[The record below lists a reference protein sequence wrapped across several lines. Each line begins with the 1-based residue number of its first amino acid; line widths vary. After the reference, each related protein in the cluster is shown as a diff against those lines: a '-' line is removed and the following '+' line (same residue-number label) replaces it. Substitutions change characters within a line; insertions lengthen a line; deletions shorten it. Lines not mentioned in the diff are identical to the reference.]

1 MKEVTDKQFANFDKF
16 AVCMIV
22 SWYTSNIGVLLLNKY
37 LLSLW
42 GFKYPIFLTMLHML
56 SCLILSI
63 VVRLTGLVPRQH
75 IRSRRHLF
83 KVCVLSLVFVVSVVG
98 GNISL
103 RFIPVSFNQAI
114 GATTPLFTA
123 LVSSSQIYLM
133 TCTDFYVC
141 SSFLCAY

>member
-1 MKEVTDKQFANFDKF
+1 MREASDIQAANFDTF
-16 AVCMIV
+16 AVCMIA
-22 SWYTSNIGVLLLNKY
+22 SWYIANIGVLLLNKY

-75 IRSRRHLF
+75 IRNRRHMF
-83 KVCVLSLVFVVSVVG
+83 KVSVLSLVFVVSVVG

-114 GATTPLFTA
+114 GATTPFFTA
-123 LVSSSQIYLM
+123 LVSLFIYIVSY
-133 TCTDFYVC
+133 TDFHAHQ
-141 SSFLCAY
+141 SFLCAY